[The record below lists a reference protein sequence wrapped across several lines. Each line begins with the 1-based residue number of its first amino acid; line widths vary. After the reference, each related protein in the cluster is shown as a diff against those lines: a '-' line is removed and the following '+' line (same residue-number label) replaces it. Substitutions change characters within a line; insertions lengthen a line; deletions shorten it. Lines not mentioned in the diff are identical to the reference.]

1 MLDAIQVCPA
11 VVQVENCSVVRFVS
25 GTLELGNGAWELD
38 VALEFET
45 GADFLEDRGAFQRDG
60 AELHFESAAYG
71 DRFEGEV
78 HDGIV
83 WLYYDWCAD
92 GNHDVDFAFEQ

>member
-1 MLDAIQVCPA
+1 MIPA
-11 VVQVENCSVVRFVS
+11 DLQTPLQFMKGVGPRRAADLQRVGLVTIE
-25 GTLELGNGAWELD
+25 
-38 VALEFET
+38 
-45 GADFLEDRGAFQRDG
+45 DFLYRFPIRYEDRGAFQRDG